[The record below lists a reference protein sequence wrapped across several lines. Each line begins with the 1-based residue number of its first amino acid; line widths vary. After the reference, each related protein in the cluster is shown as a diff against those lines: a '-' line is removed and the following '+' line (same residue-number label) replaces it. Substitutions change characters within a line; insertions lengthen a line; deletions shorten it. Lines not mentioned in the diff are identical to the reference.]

1 MPRPK
6 SLTTAGL
13 ADAAIAVIDRDGLPA
28 LSMRSV
34 ATELGLSTMA
44 LYRYVRDRDEL
55 ELMVVEGVLRPL
67 DTTPPPADSP
77 WPERIATMAD
87 RVRVTVGRH
96 PGVVP
101 LLLRHRQDSITT
113 LRWSE
118 AVLTILTEA
127 GWTETG
133 RAIALR
139 ALISY
144 LNGAIQLEHLGA
156 LAGSGTATIAA
167 LPVAEFP
174 LLAATA
180 KVARQVSP
188 AAEFT
193 GGLRILLAGLVD
205 SVT

>member
-6 SLTTAGL
+6 SLTAADL
-13 ADAAIAVIDRDGLPA
+13 AAAAITVIDRDGLPA
-28 LSMRSV
+28 LSMRTV

-55 ELMVVEGVLRPL
+55 ELLVVEGVLHTL
-67 DTTPPPADSP
+67 DTAPPPPESP
-77 WPERIATMAD
+77 WPERIATMAE
-87 RVRVTVGRH
+87 RVRATVGEH

-156 LAGSGTATIAA
+156 LAGSGTAAIAA
-167 LPVAEFP
+167 LPRSDFP
-174 LLAATA
+174 LMAATA
-180 KVARQVSP
+180 EAARQVSP
-188 AAEFT
+188 EDEFT

-205 SVT
+205 ARS

>member
-6 SLTTAGL
+6 SLTAADL
-13 ADAAIAVIDRDGLPA
+13 AAAAIAVIDRDGLPA
-28 LSMRSV
+28 LSMRTV
-34 ATELGLSTMA
+34 AAELGLSTMA

-55 ELMVVEGVLRPL
+55 ELLVVEGVLHTL
-67 DTTPPPADSP
+67 ETTPPPPQSP
-77 WPERIATMAD
+77 WPERIATMAE
-87 RVRVTVGRH
+87 RVRATVGEH

-156 LAGSGTATIAA
+156 LGGSGTAVIAA
-167 LPVAEFP
+167 LPRSDFP
-174 LLAATA
+174 LMAATA
-180 KVARQVSP
+180 EAARQISP
-188 AAEFT
+188 EDEFT

-205 SVT
+205 SRS